1 MPHLLNW
8 NYERSKMKKE
18 EHKLPTIILKADLF
32 IKYKEEQARFKK
44 INALLS
50 FEEQTVIL
58 HALDLYRS
66 NRTDMVKKYEKT
78 QKNASFFDAWIKG
91 AKENI
96 ETAHNLE
103 ECLERFC

>member
-1 MPHLLNW
+1 MPHMLNW

-66 NRTDMVKKYEKT
+66 ERQAMVDMF
-78 QKNASFFDAWIKG
+78 KNTKDKRNFHDAWIKG
-91 AKENI
+91 SKENI
-96 ETAHNLE
+96 ITAQNLE